1 MTALTTQQIKQ
12 VAAAMQRSNLCP
24 GAVRKSEFVAA
35 LTAEDAQI
43 EAAATTL
50 NSALP
55 LPYRTAATAA
65 QKAAL
70 VGCLALRRAL
80 VADADGS
87 IRAGLRRLL
96 A

>member
-1 MTALTTQQIKQ
+1 MTALTTQQIEQ
-12 VAAAMQRSNLCP
+12 VAAAMQRSGLCP
-24 GAVRKSEFVAA
+24 GAVRKTEFVAA

-43 EAAATTL
+43 EAAATSL

-55 LPYRTAATAA
+55 QPYRGAATAA

-80 VADADGS
+80 VADTDGS